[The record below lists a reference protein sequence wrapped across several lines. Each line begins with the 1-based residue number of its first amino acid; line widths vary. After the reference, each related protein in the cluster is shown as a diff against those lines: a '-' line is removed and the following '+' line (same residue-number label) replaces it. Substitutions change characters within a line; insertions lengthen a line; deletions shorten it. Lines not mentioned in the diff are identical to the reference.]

1 MRAFEPD
8 GDGSVRAVVEPV
20 EAALLA
26 QLAGQVAGL
35 LAEQRGG
42 AAANLA
48 ILRLLPDAYPDDS
61 EASAEF
67 RRFTADELT
76 EKKLR
81 NARILIAD
89 CAGAAD
95 ADGPSTIHLDAA
107 SIGAWL
113 RSLTDVRLVL
123 ATRLGIT
130 EDGDLGPDDDE
141 EEALMLSDVY
151 DWLGFVQDSLV
162 SALED

>member
-1 MRAFEPD
+1 MRAFEPA
-8 GDGSVRAVVEPV
+8 GDGAVSALFEPV

-35 LAEQRGG
+35 LGERRGG
-42 AAANLA
+42 AAADLA
-48 ILRLLPDAYPDDS
+48 ILRLLPDAYPDDA

-76 EKKLR
+76 DKKLR
-81 NARILIAD
+81 NAGILIAD
-89 CAGAAD
+89 CADAAD
-95 ADGPSTIHLDAA
+95 ADGPTTIRLDAA
-107 SIGAWL
+107 SVGAWL
-113 RSLTDVRLVL
+113 RALTDVRLVL

-130 EDGDLGPDDDE
+130 DDGDTGPDDDE
-141 EEALMLSDVY
+141 EALMLTDVY

>member
-1 MRAFEPD
+1 VRAFEPA
-8 GDGSVRAVVEPV
+8 GDGEVRAVFEPV

-35 LAEQRGG
+35 LEERHGG
-42 AAANLA
+42 AAADLA
-48 ILRLLPDAYPDDS
+48 ILRLLPDAYPDNA

-67 RRFTADELT
+67 RRFTADELS

-89 CAGAAD
+89 CTTAAEAD
-95 ADGPSTIHLDAA
+95 APTTIRLDSA
-107 SIGAWL
+107 SVGAWL

-130 EDGDLGPDDDE
+130 EDGDVAPDDDQ
-141 EEALMLSDVY
+141 EALMLTNVY

>member
-1 MRAFEPD
+1 VRAFEPS
-8 GDGSVRAVVEPV
+8 GDGGVRAVFEPV

-35 LAEQRGG
+35 LEEQRGG
-42 AAANLA
+42 TAADLA
-48 ILRLLPDAYPDDS
+48 ILRLLPDAYPDDR

-76 EKKLR
+76 EKKLH

-89 CAGAAD
+89 CAEVAD
-95 ADGPSTIHLDAA
+95 ADMPSTIRLDAA

-130 EDGDLGPDDDE
+130 DDGDVGPDDDE
-141 EEALMLSDVY
+141 EALMLTDVY

>member
-8 GDGSVRAVVEPV
+8 GDGSVHAVLEPV

-42 AAANLA
+42 AAADLA

-89 CAGAAD
+89 CANAAD
-95 ADGPSTIHLDAA
+95 ADGPFTIHLYAA

-130 EDGDLGPDDDE
+130 EEGDLAPDDDE
-141 EEALMLSDVY
+141 EALMLTDVY

-162 SALED
+162 SALEE